1 MPEFKYDK
9 SNPGPCC
16 QKIDD
21 MIQYARP
28 IVERWPA
35 DRRPVQGACGADGRM
50 SLTAWIAGK
59 IIDRQYNKILKGMEV
74 NTMTYKLM
82 KRIIENGIKKGNLDR
97 ESTMQKLDVFLM
109 ADRITVEEYQ
119 ELVEM
124 MEEGGTDE

>member
-1 MPEFKYDK
+1 
-9 SNPGPCC
+9 
-16 QKIDD
+16 
-21 MIQYARP
+21 
-28 IVERWPA
+28 
-35 DRRPVQGACGADGRM
+35 M
-50 SLTAWIAGK
+50 SLGALIAGK

-97 ESTMQKLDVFLM
+97 ESALQKLDVFLM

-124 MEEGGTDE
+124 MEEGGTNE